1 MAAQPAAE
9 RLVAELLEVALLV
22 AARLAA
28 AQLEAALQV
37 GLLGAKQ
44 LLPVRLWLAGLEPVL
59 GLESAQEPQQGPP
72 RRLQLAQ
79 VRRPESERGLEP
91 GLKRGR
97 LLQPAPEQVRQL
109 APAPQQSPQQAPRLV
124 LALER
129 MSEQALARA

>member
-9 RLVAELLEVALLV
+9 RLAAELLGVALLV
-22 AARLAA
+22 AA
-28 AQLEAALQV
+28 QPKVVLQA
-37 GLLGAKQ
+37 GPLGVKQ

-59 GLESAQEPQQGPP
+59 GLEPAQEPQQGPP

-91 GLKRGR
+91 GLKRGQ